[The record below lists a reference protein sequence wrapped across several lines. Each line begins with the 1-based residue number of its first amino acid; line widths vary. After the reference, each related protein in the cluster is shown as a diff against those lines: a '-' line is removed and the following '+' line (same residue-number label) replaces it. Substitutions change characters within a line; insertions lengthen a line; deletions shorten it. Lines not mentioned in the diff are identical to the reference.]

1 MLKKLRRRFV
11 LSAMAAIFVVMTI
24 LMMAVNGVN
33 YTITMARLDDTL
45 RRISGSGDDQD
56 SPFQKP
62 AFPQPDMKEGEQPP
76 LEGIALFFTIECTDE
91 GEIVSVKDDFFSS
104 ISDQA
109 AEEYVEAIRGKNR
122 QLGYYGGYRYLVT
135 EQDETVRITFLEAG
149 AELQSVRTI
158 LLVSCGVEVFCLL
171 AVFCL
176 VSVFSGKAIGPYIKN
191 IERQK
196 QFITDAGHE
205 IKTPLTSI
213 ATSADVLAM
222 EYEKN
227 EWVEN
232 IQKQSARMS
241 KLVNNLVTLSRLDEE
256 RPLPTPAEF
265 NLSDAVWE
273 ISEPFAAMARAK
285 GKSFEQRIEDD
296 VMFRGDRAL
305 MQQMISILL
314 DNAVKY
320 SDEGGRIWLTVQKRH
335 KGVAIQV
342 SNTCDLSGIGD
353 INRLFDRFYRP
364 DKSRNTKTGG
374 TGIGLSIARAA
385 ALAHHGKL
393 TVSSRDGN
401 MIIFRAAF

>member
-1 MLKKLRRRFV
+1 MLKKIRRRFV
-11 LSAMAAIFVVMTI
+11 FSAMAAIFVVMTA
-24 LMMAVNGVN
+24 LMLAVNGVN
-33 YTITMARLDDTL
+33 YTITISRLDDTL
-45 RRISGSGDDQD
+45 RRIAGSGDEQE
-56 SPFQKP
+56 SPFPQP
-62 AFPQPDMKEGEQPP
+62 AFPQPDMEGEERPP
-76 LEGIALFFTIECTDE
+76 LDGIALFFTIECTRE

-104 ISDQA
+104 ISEQA
-109 AEEYVEAIRGKNR
+109 AEEYAEAVQKKNR

-135 EQDETVRITFLEAG
+135 EQEENIRITFLEAG
-149 AELQSVRTI
+149 AQIQSVRTI
-158 LLVSCGVEVFCLL
+158 LLVSCGVEAASLL

-176 VSVFSGKAIGPYIKN
+176 VTVFSGKAIGPYIKN

-232 IQKQSARMS
+232 IQKQSVRMS